1 MTYAYPQENSK
12 SLKLT
17 LPQSLADELDRIAQ
31 ERFTSRL
38 GLIRFALSEWISDA
52 DQKHAESS

>member
-38 GLIRFALSEWISDA
+38 GLILRIPAIVNGHFAPS
-52 DQKHAESS
+52 

>member
-17 LPQSLADELDRIAQ
+17 LPQSLADRNLPTTLRHRHSLFSEHL
-31 ERFTSRL
+31 L
-38 GLIRFALSEWISDA
+38 AL
-52 DQKHAESS
+52 QQPAEAG